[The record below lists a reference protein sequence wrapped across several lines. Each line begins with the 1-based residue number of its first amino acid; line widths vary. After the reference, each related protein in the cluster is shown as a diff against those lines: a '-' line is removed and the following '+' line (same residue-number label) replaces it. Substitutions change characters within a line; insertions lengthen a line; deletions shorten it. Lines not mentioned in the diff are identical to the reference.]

1 MFLIVTPLCKLLL
14 WRVNREIRPTWNATT
29 ATKMFCLCRDK
40 PLALY
45 IFSNDKSKVQRMMDS
60 TSSGGFLAN
69 DTLVH
74 AGGESFSILQGRG
87 GSSVFEPLV
96 RGGSFN
102 FQQPRGGGPSCF
114 ITGTWT
120 RLTQSRTEVTPSS
133 SREQKTFRVVAWK
146 STLGWCTVEM
156 AVSCIVKSVREL
168 RSVKEWTRNHR
179 EAIFQILRLS

>member
-102 FQQPRGGGPSCF
+102 FQQPRGGWAILFYNRNLNTIDTIKNRGNSF
-114 ITGTWT
+114 
-120 RLTQSRTEVTPSS
+120 QFQRTKNFS
-133 SREQKTFRVVAWK
+133 SRGLKKYTWLMYSRDGSFMYCK
-146 STLGWCTVEM
+146 ICTRAKKCKGM
-156 AVSCIVKSVREL
+156 N
-168 RSVKEWTRNHR
+168 KE
-179 EAIFQILRLS
+179 S

>member
-96 RGGSFN
+96 RSGSFN

-114 ITGTWT
+114 ITRTWT

-133 SREQKTFRVVAWK
+133 SFEQKTFRVVAEKVHLADVQQRWQFHV
-146 STLGWCTVEM
+146 L
-156 AVSCIVKSVREL
+156 
-168 RSVKEWTRNHR
+168 
-179 EAIFQILRLS
+179 